1 MSNTYLATS
10 PYGLAIYGED
20 VVELDL
26 SATEEKDLL
35 LAGHL
40 EIVPRS
46 YVSTSARYAVPKGET
61 FEAAMLVENEAHLIT
76 GGHIMRAE
84 PAPEPV
90 AKKAAAKKTTRNRS

>member
-1 MSNTYLATS
+1 MNTYRAAS
-10 PYGLAIYGED
+10 AYGLAIYGED

-26 SATEEKDLL
+26 TAEEERNLL

-40 EIVPRS
+40 ELVPRL
-46 YVSTSARYAVPKGET
+46 YESTSARYVVPKGET
-61 FEAAMLVENEAHLIT
+61 FEAAMLVENEAHLLA
-76 GGHIMRAE
+76 GGHVKRAE